1 MNSGSFRMRLS
12 FLISLWG
19 LLFFSWPILVFAE
32 PVLLPLGAD
41 IQSIIEKQERI
52 QFTTLNQ
59 VCTVVMKLY

>member
-1 MNSGSFRMRLS
+1 MRLS

-41 IQSIIEKQERI
+41 IQSIIEKQEKG
-52 QFTTLNQ
+52 
-59 VCTVVMKLY
+59 TVYHLKSGCLLYTSDAADE